1 LSLPWLLRDC
11 HRRRCPLWRS
21 FREVCLPLFWGF
33 RVVVYMQLC
42 GRLLFPFSC
51 FVVRRFGVPAMLA
64 ATTPMSSGGVMI
76 NGHVLRLVRST
87 ALRYV
92 DVVMLL
98 VVPFKNLEVSSSG
111 RALASSCNLD
121 VHLLLPLVRWLPV
134 EGLLHSPVTKIT
146 GRRLYGLI
154 CNFLFIQG
162 CMCKSCIVNLY
173 SYM

>member
-1 LSLPWLLRDC
+1 MSLPWLLRDC
-11 HRRRCPLWRS
+11 HRRRCPLWQS
-21 FREVCLPLFWGF
+21 FREVCLSLFWDSGWWF
-33 RVVVYMQLC
+33 TCNCVGDSFFLSVASLSVDL
-42 GRLLFPFSC
+42 
-51 FVVRRFGVPAMLA
+51 GVPAMLA

-92 DVVMLL
+92 DVDMLL
-98 VVPFKNLEVSSSG
+98 VVPFKNIEVSSSG
-111 RALASSCNLD
+111 RVLASSCNLG
-121 VHLLLPLVRWLPV
+121 VHLFLPLVRWLPI

-162 CMCKSCIVNLY
+162 CLCKSCIVNLY

>member
-1 LSLPWLLRDC
+1 MGDSFFLSVASLSVDL
-11 HRRRCPLWRS
+11 
-21 FREVCLPLFWGF
+21 
-33 RVVVYMQLC
+33 
-42 GRLLFPFSC
+42 
-51 FVVRRFGVPAMLA
+51 GVPAMLA

-111 RALASSCNLD
+111 RALASSCNLG
-121 VHLLLPLVRWLPV
+121 VHLLLPLVRWLR
-134 EGLLHSPVTKIT
+134 
-146 GRRLYGLI
+146 RRLYGLI

-162 CMCKSCIVNLY
+162 CLCKSCIVNLY

>member
-1 LSLPWLLRDC
+1 MGDSFFLSVASLSVDL
-11 HRRRCPLWRS
+11 
-21 FREVCLPLFWGF
+21 
-33 RVVVYMQLC
+33 
-42 GRLLFPFSC
+42 
-51 FVVRRFGVPAMLA
+51 GVPAMLA
-64 ATTPMSSGGVMI
+64 ATTPMSSGGVMT
-76 NGHVLRLVRST
+76 NGHVLRLVRSP

-92 DVVMLL
+92 DVDMLL

-146 GRRLYGLI
+146 GRPLYGLI

-162 CMCKSCIVNLY
+162 CLCKSCIVNLY